1 MRFEITGQWKDGF
14 EHDGILYCAQ
24 RIEEMLMHYTSHLY
38 KVPVYNSFLL
48 CEEYL
53 RLYDLVKELK
63 VDHSHLSNT
72 LDEFIDTFSSDIVI
86 REHFTDS
93 EIQSFVSRLKGSS
106 EPEKR
111 KIMYYIMHRISAY
124 PKWSAETLRKA
135 ARSKTEKKKIERA
148 LRSYLPM
155 LIGMG
160 YRPYHIFRYCKQVF
174 TNPEICDEQCIDRF
188 IDHFNG
194 SDFEYTVYFAVDKKV
209 EKFKSILRTRLNISF
224 DQDEY
229 SRKLRFDRDE
239 YICINMQVPAL
250 DPNGAAISAYD
261 AFNIFMRYYKF
272 LGNRDEEWCFDKA
285 LVKAT
290 DGTIVFPSFK
300 PDSYYFSK
308 DFDDKTLG
316 SNSERTITK
325 LLENAAGNDFWV
337 IDKIVTTH
345 NTALQSHDACNAF
358 LNLWSVIEIIG
369 VYDHTDSKIKEILRS
384 IVPVLKRNY
393 IKRVVEEL
401 HDYLKANMN
410 DDKYKELIDS
420 LNLNGSEEFKI
431 GCLIMLPQYHD
442 ERQALYQNLKQY
454 PLIRSR
460 ISQLYEDVF
469 KHKKDYSVEL
479 DRYAQRLTW
488 HIQRLYRV
496 RNSIS
501 HSGEPDENI
510 NSLVEHLHSY
520 VDEVVL
526 EIINRLTQEN
536 SLGSISNV
544 LMDSQV
550 FLGNMEKEL
559 KKNDPFTVENIKKM
573 LN

>member
-1 MRFEITGQWKDGF
+1 MRIEITGQWKDGF

-48 CEEYL
+48 CAEYL
-53 RLYDLVKELK
+53 RIYDLVKESK
-63 VDHSHLSNT
+63 IDHSHLSNT
-72 LDEFIDTFSSDIVI
+72 LEEFINTFSNDIVI
-86 REHFTDS
+86 REHFSGS

-111 KIMYYIMHRISAY
+111 KTMYYIMHRISAY
-124 PKWSAETLRKA
+124 PQWSAETLRKA
-135 ARSKTEKKKIERA
+135 VSSKTEKKKIERA

-160 YRPYHIFRYCKQVF
+160 YQPFHIYRYCKQVF
-174 TNPEICDEQCIDRF
+174 MNPEICDEQCIDLF

-194 SDFEYTVYFAVDKKV
+194 SDIEYVVYFAVDKKV
-209 EKFKSILRTRLNISF
+209 EKFRSILKSRLNISF
-224 DQDEY
+224 DQDDY
-229 SRKLRFDRDE
+229 SKRLKFDRDK
-239 YICINMQVPAL
+239 YICINMQASAL
-250 DPNGAAISAYD
+250 DPNGAAIRAYD

-285 LVKAT
+285 LVKT
-290 DGTIVFPSFK
+290 VDGTIEFPRFI

-308 DFDDKTLG
+308 DYDDKTLG

-345 NTALQSHDACNAF
+345 NTALQSHDAYNAF
-358 LNLWSVIEIIG
+358 LNLWSVIEIVG

-393 IKRVVEEL
+393 IKCVVEEL

-410 DDKYKELIDS
+410 GDEYKELLDS
-420 LNLNGSEEFKI
+420 LHLYGSEEFKI
-431 GCLIMLPQYHD
+431 ACLVMLPQHQD
-442 ERQALYQNLKQY
+442 KRQVLYQNLKQY

-460 ISQLYEDVF
+460 ISQLYEDIF

-479 DRYAQRLTW
+479 DRYGQRLIW

-510 NSLVEHLHSY
+510 NTLVEHLHSY

-526 EIINRLTQEN
+526 EIIKRLTQEN

-550 FLGNMEKEL
+550 FLGNMEKDL
-559 KKNDPFTVENIKKM
+559 RKKEPFTIEDIKKM
-573 LN
+573 IN